1 MLSQDTALTAP
12 ASDNSRTTGDTMTP
26 IARME
31 ESIEF
36 NPDLPFIAVT
46 HDMPDT
52 DAKVCLWFIK
62 TFIAA
67 PAGREM
73 KWCFVRS
80 GERLPIMEGTGYNV
94 IHVDTGFG
102 RFDQHGLQMERGS
115 SFQLLAEQY
124 GCSEEPGIKELVEL
138 TRATDS
144 VEKVDPCSVHYV
156 FKALR
161 STVKTESG
169 LPDWDG
175 ILKIAFV
182 ILDSLYSH
190 HCSVAAGDENFKENG
205 KLEELRGGIK
215 LCVNLFQN
223 IHQEAAMRAGAN
235 VVLWCKKNKGKMIV
249 GVQTDGLRLGN
260 VCAALRFAE
269 AQARNISL
277 SVTDLS
283 QFGTLERQ
291 PTWFAHRS
299 NRLILAGS
307 LTHKPKE
314 DEYTKLSPS
323 LIAFIVRVALSNP
336 SMSPDKVV
344 RTARE
349 ERRKDS
355 DQKAKQ
361 TSKTEN

>member
-1 MLSQDTALTAP
+1 MLSQDIVSTTP
-12 ASDNSRTTGDTMTP
+12 ASDNSRTTGDTIAP

-31 ESIEF
+31 ESIDF
-36 NPDLPFIAVT
+36 NPDLPFLAVT
-46 HDMPDT
+46 HEMPDT
-52 DAKVCLWFIK
+52 DAIVCLWFIN
-62 TFIAA
+62 TFIAT
-67 PAGREM
+67 PAGRDM
-73 KWCFVRS
+73 KRRFVRS
-80 GERLPIMEGTGYNV
+80 GERLPTMEGTGYNV

-102 RFDQHGLQMERGS
+102 RFDQHGLQMKRGS

-124 GCSEEPGIKELVEL
+124 GCSEDPGIKELVEL
-138 TRATDS
+138 TRATDN
-144 VEKVDPCSVHYV
+144 VEKVDPCSIHYA

-161 STVKTESG
+161 GTVKTESG
-169 LPDWDG
+169 FPDWDG
-175 ILKIAFV
+175 ILGIAFV
-182 ILDSLYSH
+182 VLSSLHSH
-190 HCSVAAGDENFKENG
+190 HCMVAQGDENFKEKG

-223 IHQEAAMRAGAN
+223 IHQEAAFRAGAN
-235 VVLWCKKNKGKMIV
+235 VVLWCKKNRGNMIV

-269 AQARNISL
+269 AQARNMSL
-277 SVTDLS
+277 SVVDLS

-299 NRLILAGS
+299 NKLILAGS

-336 SMSPDKVV
+336 SMTPDKVV

-361 TSKTEN
+361 N